1 MAWRGATNAGAV
13 EQGSAPIPLGESRR
27 YSWGMTTRVALLLVL
42 GGLSVLAWDAWRAP
56 ALDDVDRINDD
67 DVSDDGTVDD
77 DEENDCQHD
86 DDYGADPRP
95 DAVRTGRRREETARA
110 RSSR

>member
-1 MAWRGATNAGAV
+1 
-13 EQGSAPIPLGESRR
+13 
-27 YSWGMTTRVALLLVL
+27 MTARVALLLVL
-42 GGLSVLAWDAWRAP
+42 GGLGVLAWDASRAP
-56 ALDDVDRINDD
+56 ALDDLDRTADD

-86 DDYGADPRP
+86 DDDVVVGHRP
-95 DAVRTGRRREETARA
+95 EAVRTDRRPLGTAHA